1 VIWCN
6 SAMNQ
11 RTMISAGSWA
21 ATIVVLLFGF
31 WLGKQFGSAVMW
43 TTLTLILGLLVF
55 LNVWIGSKAARA
67 RLELQE
73 VVRQLVS
80 GRSVEEITRLYPD
93 FLVKVRRWSD
103 GNIEALFEALD
114 EDKAR
119 DLRKALFGDGSSS
132 RYPE

>member
-1 VIWCN
+1 MIWCN